1 MLVAVMPLR
10 KRGRKALG
18 GGGEVAE
25 DRSKQVYDGKRSCE
39 GTESRNT
46 AAGIG
51 RVIVG
56 GGRGGGQRKQ

>member
-1 MLVAVMPLR
+1 M
-10 KRGRKALG
+10 
-18 GGGEVAE
+18 AE

-56 GGRGGGQRKQ
+56 GGGGGGQRKQ